1 MHEYYFKIRKG
12 DIEFEFSTTD
22 KTTFEQQ
29 LADWING
36 LVNGKHLAAPGDEND
51 KPSSSQRDG
60 FINVKALSSINDMTV
75 PSFDFSDTK
84 DERIAEVNFERAL
97 EESIQN
103 PKTEVVEK
111 NDDGSHF
118 LQYLNTY
125 NPQSDLDR
133 LIVAGMYI
141 LNTEHKETFSIKQI
155 NAKLVPSTGS
165 AVDHS
170 VIDEAIRQNLI
181 KIVPDLTG
189 TGEYTEYTL
198 TQEGENYFIL

>member
-84 DERIAEVNFERAL
+84 EERIAEFLRQIKNPYCFKCGKFTVQAQFSPNGVSL
-97 EESIQN
+97 E
-103 PKTEVVEK
+103 
-111 NDDGSHF
+111 DC
-118 LQYLNTY
+118 L
-125 NPQSDLDR
+125 
-133 LIVAGMYI
+133 
-141 LNTEHKETFSIKQI
+141 KQI
-155 NAKLVPSTGS
+155 
-165 AVDHS
+165 
-170 VIDEAIRQNLI
+170 LI
-181 KIVPDLTG
+181 
-189 TGEYTEYTL
+189 
-198 TQEGENYFIL
+198 